1 MTLSETKKPK
11 ILVVSRT
18 FYPKEG
24 GIEEYVYNRCLQDP
38 EQVMVLSASLTGD
51 RAFDDAQDFPVYRW
65 NVPKWMYKNAVTTVL
80 RQILYI
86 ISSII
91 YALKLYHHHHYK
103 AIEWGHGYDFPA
115 LLVLT
120 YLLPIPATMYLHGND
135 LLCPLKNP
143 LFKILFQW
151 TLNRVDYIVCNSS
164 YTKDCLI
171 NQFRCNQTIS
181 VINPSV
187 RPEKFGNPILN
198 TQHELRTKT
207 RQQYQIPDD
216 AIVLLSVGRLVKRK
230 GFDRVISHLPHLIE
244 NNVNVHYLICGRGAM
259 EAELRSQAEAL
270 GVADRVHFSGFVPD
284 HELGNYYSASDL
296 FVLLTFFS
304 EAEASIEGFGIVY
317 LEAAY
322 FGKPILATRVGGVV
336 DAVQDHINGIL
347 TDPHASFEEM
357 NDILLNLCQ
366 NHGLREIMGRNGQE
380 RIKNNV
386 PHRTIYRNSILQ
398 LS

>member
-1 MTLSETKKPK
+1 MKLDEITKPK

-38 EQVMVLSASLTGD
+38 DQIIVLSASVPGD
-51 RAFDDAQDFPVYRW
+51 RIFDETQAFPVYRW
-65 NVPKWMYKNAVTTVL
+65 QVPSWMYKNALTTLL

-91 YALKLYHHHHYK
+91 YALKLYRRYGYTSL
-103 AIEWGHGYDFPA
+103 EWGHGYDFPA

-120 YLLPIPATMYLHGND
+120 YLLPIPTVMYLHGND

-143 LFKILFQW
+143 LFKFLFQQ
-151 TLNRVDYIVCNSS
+151 TLSRVGCVVCNSS
-164 YTKDCLI
+164 YTRDCLV
-171 NQFRCNQTIS
+171 NQFYCDRNII
-181 VINPSV
+181 INPSI
-187 RPEKFGNPILN
+187 RPEKFGSFPLDRQI
-198 TQHELRTKT
+198 ELRKTT
-207 RQQYQIPDD
+207 RQRYQIPDD

-230 GFDRVISHLPHLIE
+230 GFDRVISHLPYLIE
-244 NNVNVHYLICGRGAM
+244 NNVNAHYLICGRGSM

-284 HELGNYYSASDL
+284 RELGHYYSASDL

-336 DAVQDHINGIL
+336 DAVQDNINGIL
-347 TDPHASFEEM
+347 TDPHASIEEVST
-357 NDILLNLCQ
+357 ILLTLCQ
-366 NHGLREIMGRNGQE
+366 NREMREIMGRNGKE
-380 RIKNNV
+380 HTKNSVLHRI
-386 PHRTIYRNSILQ
+386 IYEKSIL
-398 LS
+398 